1 MKKYGDHITN
11 KYDKYFQDHIYDEV
25 LKERYW
31 KGEFQELKNYCFNN
45 NDDGAWNDPETFD
58 DHFSAMVELV
68 GAKVYWNERYE
79 KNPLKFQ
86 GYGVETI
93 HSIGIGETSYE
104 DKEPVFFLNKDGSR
118 WCNLDYALE
127 HLIERPKKE
136 NNPVETETERQERIE
151 RDNANIQRVDAQ
163 IKR

>member
-31 KGEFQELKNYCFNN
+31 SGEFQELKNYCFNN

-68 GAKVYWNERYE
+68 GGKVYWNERYE

-104 DKEPVFFLNKDGSR
+104 DREPVFFLNKDGSR

-127 HLIERPKKE
+127 HLIERPKE
-136 NNPVETETERQERIE
+136 NNPVETETERQERI
-151 RDNANIQRVDAQ
+151 DQDSASIQRVDAQ

>member
-11 KYDKYFQDHIYDEV
+11 KYDKYFEHHIYDEV
-25 LKERYW
+25 LKERHW
-31 KGEFQELKNYCFNN
+31 TGDIQKLKNYCFNN

-58 DHFSAMVELV
+58 AHFSAMVELI
-68 GAKVYWNERYE
+68 GGKVYWNERYE
-79 KNPLKFQ
+79 KNPLEFQ

-136 NNPVETETERQERIE
+136 SDEDRRDRIKQ
-151 RDNANIQRVDAQ
+151 DNANIQRVDSQ

>member
-11 KYDKYFQDHIYDEV
+11 KYDKYFEHHIYDEG
-25 LKERYW
+25 LKERHW
-31 KGEFQELKNYCFNN
+31 TGDIQKLKNYCFNN

-58 DHFSAMVELV
+58 AHFSAMVELI
-68 GAKVYWNERYE
+68 GGKVYWNEHYE
-79 KNPLKFQ
+79 KNPLEFQ

-93 HSIGIGETSYE
+93 YSIGIGETSYN
-104 DKEPVFFLNKDGSR
+104 DKEPIFFLRKDQSR

-136 NNPVETETERQERIE
+136 SDKEGGINEDI
-151 RDNANIQRVDAQ
+151 
-163 IKR
+163 